1 MMLVSRS
8 NPFAE
13 IEKMQQQFDKIFTE
27 MTTTQT
33 ASHWTPAVELQEK
46 SDHFILQAIIPDL
59 DRETLDIQVSKKA
72 IVLSGKTQRPQLSEG
87 EKYLY
92 SEFPVGEFR
101 RLVTLPEA
109 VINTEVKADYLNG
122 ILVIT
127 LPKAPEVINRVVKVN
142 LMETA
147 DVQ

>member
-1 MMLVSRS
+1 MMLVNRS

-27 MTTTQT
+27 MTTTKT
-33 ASHWTPAVELQEK
+33 VTHWTPAVELQEK

-72 IVLSGKTQRPQLSEG
+72 IVFSGKTQRPQLPEG

-122 ILVIT
+122 LLVIT

-142 LMETA
+142 LIETA